1 MADKYMLDR
10 PESKVGVCKSIRDDI
25 QNVLDVIAEAKQD
38 KAMKERE
45 HKQGQG
51 SKESVYIAEKRIQK
65 YSKQFEDLKAECL
78 LERCILI
85 GNKCV
90 EPTTHATHTLNLKS
104 QYQTTPSKKGV
115 ATKVPFY
122 IKDGKIYESDEYFN
136 LKFHRKAGE

>member
-1 MADKYMLDR
+1 MADKYALDR
-10 PESKVGVCKSIRDDI
+10 PESKLGICKSIRDDI

-38 KAMKERE
+38 KVEKERE
-45 HKQGQG
+45 HNQGQG
-51 SKESVYIAEKRIQK
+51 SKEAVFIAEKRIQK
-65 YSKQFEDLKAECL
+65 YSNELKNLKAECL

-104 QYQTTPSKKGV
+104 QYQLTPSKKGM

-122 IKDGKIYESDEYFN
+122 IKDGKIYESDEYFS
-136 LKFHRKAGE
+136 LKYNRR